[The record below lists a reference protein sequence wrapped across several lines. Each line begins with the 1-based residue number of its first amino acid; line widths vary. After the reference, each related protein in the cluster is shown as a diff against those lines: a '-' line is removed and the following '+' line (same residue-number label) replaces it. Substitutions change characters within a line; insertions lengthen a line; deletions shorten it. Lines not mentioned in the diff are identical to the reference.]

1 MKFRWSILCWKKH
14 HKSKRAKPPKVV
26 RMPTMSTHQHE
37 CTSWRRVTSTSFFQP
52 FLTNEMGLCLRKVSR
67 DTLRH
72 FIGFLNGVS
81 LPHHFFNPWLKTFY
95 WQEGFTSTVLDET
108 TVKIFEWDIFDGTF
122 LVRHFVCKIYFIET
136 FCKISFGETF
146 WMRHFKWDILSE
158 TFCMLYSEWDI
169 FGDFKHCGLYI
180 ARVGTKVCL
189 SFPLV
194 LSKSV

>member
-1 MKFRWSILCWKKH
+1 MH
-14 HKSKRAKPPKVV
+14 RAELRAP
-26 RMPTMSTHQHE
+26 R
-37 CTSWRRVTSTSFFQP
+37 FFSP

-122 LVRHFVCKIYFIET
+122 LVRLFEWDILYVRYILLRHFVKYPLV
-136 FCKISFGETF
+136 
-146 WMRHFKWDILSE
+146 RHFEWDILSE

>member
-14 HKSKRAKPPKVV
+14 HKSKRASPKVV

-122 LVRHFVCKIYFIET
+122 LVRLFEWDILYVRYILLRHFVKYPLV
-136 FCKISFGETF
+136 
-146 WMRHFKWDILSE
+146 RHFKWDILSE

-180 ARVGTKVCL
+180 ARVGTKLCL
-189 SFPLV
+189 PFPLV